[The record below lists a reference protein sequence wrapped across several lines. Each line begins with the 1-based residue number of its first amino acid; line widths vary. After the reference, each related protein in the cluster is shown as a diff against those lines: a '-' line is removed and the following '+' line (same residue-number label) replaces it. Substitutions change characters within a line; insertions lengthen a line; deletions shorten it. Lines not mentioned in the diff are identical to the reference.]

1 MRTNKWQGHAMI
13 IFTQVILGINI
24 PITRDLL
31 VSYLSPLGYIGMRAL
46 GAAVFFW
53 IIQMFASKERIER
66 HDFIMIL
73 FGGFLG
79 FVFSQY
85 LTSLSLQYTTPVYF
99 SLILA
104 LSPVVVLLLQ
114 AVCFGEKITKQ
125 KLVGIVLGILGAS
138 ILAVQAAMETGAT
151 GTNNLLGIALAVFS
165 VSAFAAYVVI
175 CGDISK
181 KYRPVTQMKWIF
193 TLSCVMVCPVWGLT
207 GQWEKELIWTATDG
221 YIGWLEIGFIL
232 VFCTIAAYTLIP
244 IGMRTVSATVVSIYM
259 NLQPIV
265 ASATAIL
272 IGMDTFSW
280 DKPAA
285 LLLVLLGAFIVTADK
300 PAKGE
305 PIKHKQNT
313 ATKTEPTSLRR

>member
-1 MRTNKWQGHAMI
+1 MKRNKIAGHLMI

-31 VSYLSPLGYIGMRAL
+31 LHYLSPVGYIGIRAL
-46 GAAVFFW
+46 GAALFFW
-53 IIQMFASKERIER
+53 IMQCFAKREEIDRK
-66 HDFIMIL
+66 DFVMIL

-114 AVCFGEKITKQ
+114 AFCFGEKITRQ
-125 KLVGIVLGILGAS
+125 KTIGIVLGIVGAS
-138 ILAVQAAMETGAT
+138 ILAIRAVFETDSQ
-151 GTNNLLGIALAVFS
+151 GTNNLLGIALAMLS
-165 VSAFAAYVVI
+165 VSSFAAYVVI

-193 TLSCVMVCPVWGLT
+193 TLSTVMTCPVWFLT
-207 GQWEKELIWTATDG
+207 GQYDTELIWTAATSH
-221 YIGWLEIGFIL
+221 IGWLEIGFII

-244 IGMRTVSATVVSIYM
+244 LGMRSVSATVVSIYM

-272 IGMDTFSW
+272 IGMDVFTW
-280 DKPAA
+280 DKPLA
-285 LLLVLLGAFIVTADK
+285 LLLVLLGAFVVTTDR
-300 PAKGE
+300 PARAGE
-305 PIKHKQNT
+305 PVTLAK
-313 ATKTEPTSLRR
+313 ADAKTSEHP